1 MTTEERRRPLSLVV
15 VKNRDVNQWW
25 FSSER
30 QISMVEA

>member
-1 MTTEERRRPLSLVV
+1 MTTKERRRPLSLVV
-15 VKNRDVNQWW
+15 LKNRDVNLGW

>member
-1 MTTEERRRPLSLVV
+1 MSIEGRRRPLGFIVL
-15 VKNRDVNQWW
+15 KNRDVNQWW